1 MIFAQKFYCKLWL
14 KTWKFGRVVSA
25 IVIFR
30 VRFFEGV
37 QVRLRFGSRHSPKGI
52 LDALGFSEL
61 PNTIFEVLEFFR
73 RAFLTVLHEIPAGTE
88 LGPEPEPNLGLSQI
102 LYVKPFSIRK

>member
-1 MIFAQKFYCKLWL
+1 M
-14 KTWKFGRVVSA
+14 VSA

-30 VRFFEGV
+30 VSFEWV

-52 LDALGFSEL
+52 LGGLGFSEL
-61 PNTIFEVLEFFR
+61 PNTIFEALEFFR